1 MDHSHY
7 HSHMSD
13 LAWRRDDRGNWQGSM
28 RSIQLQVP
36 LQTPIPHYGK
46 TVWRLPVKD
55 LHFGEIPQCGR
66 AKSALSRGGGDRG
79 LGMDTIH
86 YGQGRFEPLQITE
99 AMDGRFAVANTGD
112 LVDQNPTYWFL
123 ERDFG
128 NYLRMGPLNIEG
140 IGNSA
145 GLQLIIRNL
154 LPWFDEPG
162 AEARQV
168 AEEVMIVLGN

>member
-1 MDHSHY
+1 MKMDHSHY

-66 AKSALSRGGGDRG
+66 AKSALSRGGD
-79 LGMDTIH
+79 LDLWMDTIH
-86 YGQGRFEPLQITE
+86 YGQGRVELLQITE
-99 AMDGRFAVANTGD
+99 AMNGRFAVANTGD
-112 LVDQNPTYWFL
+112 LVDQNPAYWLL
-123 ERDFG
+123 EKDFG

-154 LPWFDEPG
+154 LPW
-162 AEARQV
+162 
-168 AEEVMIVLGN
+168 

>member
-1 MDHSHY
+1 MTEETGREVCDQFNCRYRFRFPFPTTAKPSGGCQSRICISGKY
-7 HSHMSD
+7 RSV
-13 LAWRRDDRGNWQGSM
+13 AGRNRPYQGRDD
-28 RSIQLQVP
+28 L
-36 LQTPIPHYGK
+36 
-46 TVWRLPVKD
+46 D
-55 LHFGEIPQCGR
+55 LW
-66 AKSALSRGGGDRG
+66 
-79 LGMDTIH
+79 MDTIH
-86 YGQGRFEPLQITE
+86 YGQGRVELLQITE
-99 AMDGRFAVANTGD
+99 AMNGRFAVANTGD
-112 LVDQNPTYWFL
+112 LVDQNPAYWLL
-123 ERDFG
+123 EKDFG